1 MRSEKLLFGC
11 LVAVIFNLIAA
22 TAGAQPAVVRSD
34 EIANQVVV
42 RNVTVRDNSITG
54 EVVNNSSY
62 AVQGLQ
68 LLIQYH
74 WLWNNEMHP
83 GGNPPGAATYVTL
96 DRTLRPGETAPF
108 TANLDP
114 SLQPRSDGRY
124 MPEVSLAGF
133 SQIIPQSAL
142 TIR

>member
-1 MRSEKLLFGC
+1 MRSEKLLFGF
-11 LVAVIFNLIAA
+11 LIGLIFNLLAG
-22 TAGAQPAVVRSD
+22 TASAQPAVVRSD
-34 EIANQVVV
+34 EIASQVAV
-42 RNVTVRDNSITG
+42 RNVAVHDNSITG

-96 DRTLRPGETAPF
+96 DRMLRPGESAPF

-114 SLQPRSDGRY
+114 SLQPRTDGRY

-133 SQIIPQSAL
+133 SQIIPQFAA
-142 TIR
+142 TTR